1 MATLEFPAE
10 ARILRISHVVAM
22 VGKSRSAIYAMLDM
36 RHPSYDPT
44 FPRPISLG
52 KRSVG
57 WFLSD
62 LQAWLTSRPRKA
74 SGAAIK
80 EVRV

>member
-1 MATLEFPAE
+1 MAPLELPAE
-10 ARILRISHVVAM
+10 ARIFRIAHVVAL
-22 VGKSRSAIYAMLDM
+22 VGKSRSAIYAMLDE

-62 LQAWLTSRPRKA
+62 LQAWLASRPRKTG
-74 SGAAIK
+74 GAAIT
-80 EVRV
+80 EERV